1 MAAPVQYT
9 DPDFSDEWD
18 EGLLAQLA
26 EDEKEIQPYKSRAAP
41 TLRSPPRLA
50 PTPSPLPLP
59 AGTVRLP
66 PVAFERTD
74 ASTSSTTPPIRAVP
88 SEYSLLPLSNGQEAS
103 QSAVEPNHVKTSKG
117 KRVAA
122 VVAKDPSGLG
132 SNLKVQLSTRLD
144 EEGVQSWECP
154 ISGCISAY
162 AALPSVSRHLKGHLP
177 KEKQEFYDSVAQ
189 GGPLPAFPPRSTLLP
204 TEDASLIERRGPQ
217 RETNVKTQSESS
229 LDLSRF
235 D

>member
-1 MAAPVQYT
+1 MAAPVQYA

-59 AGTVRLP
+59 AGTVRLA

-74 ASTSSTTPPIRAVP
+74 ASTSSAVL

-103 QSAVEPNHVKTSKG
+103 QSSVEPNHVKTSKA

-122 VVAKDPSGLG
+122 VVAKDPSGRG
-132 SNLKVQLSTRLD
+132 SSLKVPLSTRLD
-144 EEGVQSWECP
+144 EEGVQKWECP
-154 ISGCISAY
+154 ISGCISVY
-162 AALPSVSRHLKGHLP
+162 AALPNVSRHLKGHLA
-177 KEKQEFYDSVAQ
+177 KERQEFYDSVSQ
-189 GGPLPAFPPRSTLLP
+189 GVPLPAFPPRSTLLP
-204 TEDASLIERRGPQ
+204 TKAASLIDRSGPQ
-217 RETNVKTQSESS
+217 RETNAKTQGESS
-229 LDLSRF
+229 FGSLSL
-235 D
+235 